1 MDSDVQPAVQAEVR
15 PENHVRIFDT
25 TLRDGEQSPGASLTS
40 AEKLEIARHLAA
52 LGVDIIEAGFPA
64 ASPDD
69 LAAVRRIAEEVGKA
83 DGPIICGLA
92 RAVASDIDQ
101 CWEAVQYAAKPRI
114 HTFISTSDIHLKY
127 QLNMT
132 REEVIERA
140 REMVRHARSYC
151 ADVEFSTM
159 DAGRSD
165 WAYVSQ
171 VIAVGIEEGATTINV
186 PDTVGY
192 MTPAEYGAMFAWLIE
207 NTPGGKNPNI
217 IWSCHCHD
225 DLGLATANSLAAL
238 QAGARQ
244 AEVTINGI
252 GERAGNTSLE
262 EVVMAINTR
271 QPYFNLGTRINTPM
285 LVRTSRLVANYTGM
299 VVQPNKAI
307 VGANAFAHEAGIHQ
321 DGQLKHSSTYE
332 IMRPESVGVS
342 ESRLVLGKHSGRHA
356 FKVRLRDLGYEL
368 SGAQLD
374 EAFKRFKD
382 VADKKKHITDAD
394 LEALL
399 ADQLQGPVELY
410 KLRGMQVTC
419 GQIGM
424 PTATVKLEGPDGQ
437 IYIDAGIG
445 TGPVDATYQAI
456 DRIIKMPNALLEF
469 AVHAI
474 TEGIDALGE
483 VTVRI
488 CTKDG
493 EYQTFGGHGAD
504 PDIIVASAKAYLAA
518 VNRMLVAT
526 GSAGQLPEGESAT
539 IRIAG
544 AD

>member
-1 MDSDVQPAVQAEVR
+1 METDVR
-15 PENHVRIFDT
+15 NHVRIFDT

-92 RAVASDIDQ
+92 RAVESDIDKA
-101 CWEAVQYAAKPRI
+101 WEAVKYAAKPRI
-114 HTFISTSDIHLKY
+114 HTFLSTSDIHLKY
-127 QLNMT
+127 QMMMT
-132 REEVIERA
+132 RDEALVRA
-140 REMVRHARSYC
+140 REMVRRARSYC
-151 ADVEFSTM
+151 SDVEFSPM

-165 WAYVSQ
+165 WDYLVTVCTA
-171 VIAVGIEEGATTINV
+171 AIEEGATTLNI

-192 MTPAEYGAMFAWLIE
+192 MMPEEYGGMIKYLIE
-207 NTPGGKNPNI
+207 KTPGGKGETI
-217 IWSCHCHD
+217 IWSVHCHD
-225 DLGLATANSLAAL
+225 DLGMATANTLAGVM
-238 QAGARQ
+238 AGARQ

-252 GERAGNTSLE
+252 GERAGNTALE

-271 QPYFNLGTRINTPM
+271 QNFYNLNTSIQTQQ
-285 LVRTSRLVANYTGM
+285 LARTSRLVANYTGIS
-299 VVQPNKAI
+299 VQPNKAI
-307 VGANAFAHEAGIHQ
+307 IGANAFAHEAGIHQ
-321 DGQLKHSSTYE
+321 DGQLKNKETYE

-356 FKVRLRDLGYEL
+356 FKVRLADLGYQLSDKEL
-368 SGAQLD
+368 Q

-399 ADQLQGPVELY
+399 ADQLEGPAELY

-419 GQIGM
+419 GQMGM
-424 PTATVKLEGPDGQ
+424 PTATIKLEGPDGQ
-437 IYIDAGIG
+437 EYIEVGIG
-445 TGPVDATYQAI
+445 TGPIDALYSAI
-456 DRIIKMPNALLEF
+456 DKIVKANNTLLEF
-469 AVHAI
+469 AVNAV

-504 PDIIVASAKAYLAA
+504 PDIIVASGKAYLAA
-518 VNRMLVAT
+518 LNRMLVAT
-526 GSAGQLPEGESAT
+526 GTSNLAPEGESAT
-539 IRIAG
+539 IRLEPTE
-544 AD
+544 